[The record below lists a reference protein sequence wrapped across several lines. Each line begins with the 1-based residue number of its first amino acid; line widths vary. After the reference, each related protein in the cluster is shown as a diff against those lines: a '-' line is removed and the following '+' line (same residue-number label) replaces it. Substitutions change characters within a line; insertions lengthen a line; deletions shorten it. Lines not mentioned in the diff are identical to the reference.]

1 MFNSFMSPIEG
12 KLIEIANVPDSVFAQ
27 KIMGDGFAI
36 DPASGDVIAP
46 VNGVVTSFM
55 DTRHAVGIT
64 SDEGMEVLIHVGIDT
79 VKLEGE
85 GFTAFVAQEDAV
97 VAGQLLLR
105 FDLEAIRA
113 KVPSLISPVVFT
125 NLPQGT
131 KIVVQEGQNVKKGQ
145 TGFLRSE

>member
-1 MFNSFMSPIEG
+1 
-12 KLIEIANVPDSVFAQ
+12 
-27 KIMGDGFAI
+27 
-36 DPASGDVIAP
+36 
-46 VNGVVTSFM
+46 
-55 DTRHAVGIT
+55 
-64 SDEGMEVLIHVGIDT
+64 MEVLIHVGIDT
-79 VKLEGE
+79 VKLEGD
-85 GFTAFVAQEDAV
+85 GFTAFVAQEDTV

-125 NLPQGT
+125 NLPEGT